1 MTAAIIAGILNFI
14 LAVYGLYLLQIAL
27 SGLPRKM
34 TAFPEAEE
42 LRHFAI
48 LIPARNEEAVIG
60 RLLES
65 IRQMQYPPELIDT
78 FVIINNC
85 TDRTEE
91 IAREYG
97 VRILKCDCDP
107 RTKGDVLR
115 YAFEAVGGADVIS
128 ESVVPDGSDALSESD
143 APGGSVALDGSDALS
158 ESDAPGGSVAPGGS
172 DAPGG
177 SVALIGSEQLRKKSQ
192 SIDAYIIMDADNVF
206 DPAFLKEMNN
216 ALASGAPVVQCR
228 RTGLNTR
235 KTWVS
240 GCYEIYY
247 AMQNAFFNHPRTSSG
262 NSGSINGTGWAVTK
276 DLIDRRGFNSF
287 TLTEDYEFTIHCALD
302 DERIVYCDKAVVYDQ
317 YVETLGM
324 SMTQRVRW
332 TYGILQCLKR
342 YEIPLL
348 KAGFSRCGRGKCN
361 GEMHSGSKCSDEMRS
376 GSKCSDEMRG
386 GSKCSSRKQ
395 KACLDA
401 AFLNFI
407 PFAVTASF
415 ILPFLSYP
423 AFGMS
428 RTMPFLLFLGITFA
442 ALWIVLSLT
451 ALISVLKMHA
461 GVRKNLAG
469 ILTYPLF
476 MLSWVPVLF
485 SFIFRRN
492 YDWTPIRRGEG

>member
-128 ESVVPDGSDALSESD
+128 ESVVP
-143 APGGSVALDGSDALS
+143 DGSDALS